1 MKSDF
6 LRIIFD
12 IIVLIILAVLIFYV
26 IMVFIGVAMGNEF
39 KYIGY
44 LNSIAYAINN
54 PSNSGNGGNGVN
66 GEVFINDYDY
76 NYVFVLTNN
85 NGWYLQLYHCLPP
98 NQVVGLFSVK
108 IAYWNVSTTDN
119 GNTII
124 FAPALAYCKLVKQV
138 SLNSN
143 INQININIQGLN
155 DNAGLLAYSTNSE
168 SLGGLQ
174 IFVNIIDHF
183 FPESSSF
190 FLTIVNDTTITCN
203 DNNNGCTFTSTIDE
217 NGNTYQ
223 ESGNIYCDPNPND
236 NSNNNNLPYNSSDCV
251 ELSGFP
257 ENPQIQLSNLEG
269 EIVSSETFTSIIQ
282 DFQIN
287 FPLLYFAGSLP
298 PTVMD
303 IEVNSNGNTAN
314 ISIYIGETV
323 ST

>member
-44 LNSIAYAINN
+44 LNSIADAM
-54 PSNSGNGGNGVN
+54 NSGGK
-66 GEVFINDYDY
+66 GEVFINNYDY

-98 NQVVGLFSVK
+98 NQVVGLLSVK
-108 IAYWNVSTTDN
+108 IVYWNVSTTDN

-124 FAPALAYCKLVKQV
+124 FAPALAFCKLVKQI
-138 SLNSN
+138 SLNN

-155 DNAGLLAYSTNSE
+155 DNAGLLAYSNNNNLDKLLINIPIINSFILDS
-168 SLGGLQ
+168 SLA
-174 IFVNIIDHF
+174 II
-183 FPESSSF
+183 
-190 FLTIVNDTTITCN
+190 NDTTINC
-203 DNNNGCTFTSTIDE
+203 DSNGCTFTSSSI
-217 NGNTYQ
+217 G
-223 ESGNIYCDPNPND
+223 ESGDISCAPSSNT
-236 NSNNNNLPYNSSDCV
+236 NSNNNNLPYNPSDCV

-257 ENPQIQLSNLEG
+257 QNPQIQLSNLEG
-269 EIVSSETFTSIIQ
+269 EFVSSETFTSIIQ
-282 DFQIN
+282 EFQMN
-287 FPLLYFAGSLP
+287 FSLLYFGGSLP

-303 IEVNSNGNTAN
+303 IEVNSNGGTAN
-314 ISIYIGETV
+314 INIYIGETV

>member
-1 MKSDF
+1 MRGDF

-12 IIVLIILAVLIFYV
+12 IIVLIVLVVLIYFIIV
-26 IMVFIGVAMGNEF
+26 TFIGVAMGNDA

-44 LNSIAYAINN
+44 LNSIANDIN
-54 PSNSGNGGNGVN
+54 SGGNGQ
-66 GEVFINDYDY
+66 VFINNYDY

-85 NGWYLQLYHCLPP
+85 NGWYLQLYHCFPP
-98 NQVVGLFSVK
+98 NQVVGLLSVK
-108 IAYWNVSTTDN
+108 VVYWNVSTTDN

-124 FAPALAYCKLVKQV
+124 FAPALVFCKLVKQI

-168 SLGGLQ
+168 SLGDLQ
-174 IFVNIIDHF
+174 IFVNIIDYF

-203 DNNNGCTFTSTIDE
+203 DNGCAFTSTIDE

-223 ESGNIYCDPNPND
+223 ESGNIYCDPNPN
-236 NSNNNNLPYNSSDCV
+236 SNNNMPYNPSVCV

-282 DFQIN
+282 YFQIN

-314 ISIYIGETV
+314 INIYIGETV

>member
-6 LRIIFD
+6 LGIIFD
-12 IIVLIILAVLIFYV
+12 IIVLIILAVLIFYI
-26 IMVFIGVAMGNEF
+26 IMVFIGIATGNEL

-44 LNSIAYAINN
+44 LNSIADAIN
-54 PSNSGNGGNGVN
+54 SGSNGVN
-66 GEVFINDYDY
+66 GEVFINNYDY

-98 NQVVGLFSVK
+98 NFVVGLLSVK
-108 IAYWNVSTTDN
+108 VVYWNVSTTDK
-119 GNTII
+119 GNTVI
-124 FAPALAYCKLVKQV
+124 FAPALAFCKLVKQI

-143 INQININIQGLN
+143 ISQININIQGLN
-155 DNAGLLAYSTNSE
+155 DNAGLLSYSNNTDY
-168 SLGGLQ
+168 LGIFQ
-174 IFVNIIDHF
+174 IFVNIINNF
-183 FPESSSF
+183 FPTTSF
-190 FLTIVNDTTITCN
+190 FLTILNDTAITCN
-203 DNNNGCTFTSTIDE
+203 DNGCTFTSTINE

-223 ESGNIYCDPNPND
+223 EKGIISCTPNQYINPNT
-236 NSNNNNLPYNSSDCV
+236 NNLLYNPSDCV

-257 ENPQIQLSNLEG
+257 QNPQVQLSNLEG

-282 DFQIN
+282 TFQMN

-303 IEVNSNGNTAN
+303 IEVNSNGGKAN
-314 ISIYIGETV
+314 INIYIGETV

>member
-6 LRIIFD
+6 LGIIFD
-12 IIVLIILAVLIFYV
+12 IIVLIILAVLIFYI
-26 IMVFIGVAMGNEF
+26 IMVFIGIATGNEL

-44 LNSIAYAINN
+44 LNSIADAIN
-54 PSNSGNGGNGVN
+54 SGSNGGN
-66 GEVFINDYDY
+66 GEVFINNYDY

-98 NQVVGLFSVK
+98 NFVVGLLSVK
-108 IAYWNVSTTDN
+108 TVYWNVSTTDK
-119 GNTII
+119 GNTVI
-124 FAPALAYCKLVKQV
+124 FAPALAFCKLVKQI
-138 SLNSN
+138 SLNN

-155 DNAGLLAYSTNSE
+155 DNAGLLSYSNNTDY
-168 SLGGLQ
+168 LGIFQ
-174 IFVNIIDHF
+174 IFVNIINNF
-183 FPESSSF
+183 FPTTSF
-190 FLTIVNDTTITCN
+190 FLTILNDTAITCN
-203 DNNNGCTFTSTIDE
+203 DNGCTFTSTINE

-223 ESGNIYCDPNPND
+223 EKGNISCTPNQYINPNT
-236 NSNNNNLPYNSSDCV
+236 NNLPYNPSDCV

-257 ENPQIQLSNLEG
+257 QNPQVQLSNLEG

-282 DFQIN
+282 TFQMS

-303 IEVNSNGNTAN
+303 IEVNSNGGKAN
-314 ISIYIGETV
+314 INIYIGETV

>member
-1 MKSDF
+1 MRGDF

-12 IIVLIILAVLIFYV
+12 IIVLIVLAVLIFYI
-26 IMVFIGVAMGNEF
+26 IMAFIGVAMGNEF

-44 LNSIAYAINN
+44 LNSIADAINSG
-54 PSNSGNGGNGVN
+54 SNSVNGGNGGK
-66 GEVFINDYDY
+66 GEVFINNYDY

-85 NGWYLQLYHCLPP
+85 NGWYLQLYNCLPP
-98 NQVVGLFSVK
+98 NYVVGLLSVK
-108 IAYWNVSTTDN
+108 VVYWNVSTTDK
-119 GNTII
+119 GDTVI
-124 FAPALAYCKLVKQV
+124 FAPALAFCKLVKQI

-155 DNAGLLAYSTNSE
+155 DNAGLLAYSNNE
-168 SLGGLQ
+168 NLGSLQ
-174 IFVNIIDHF
+174 IFVNIIDYF
-183 FPESSSF
+183 FPASSF

-203 DNNNGCTFTSTIDE
+203 DNNNNGCTFKSTIDE
-217 NGNTYQ
+217 NGYQ
-223 ESGNIYCDPNPND
+223 YRENGNISCAPYPNI
-236 NSNNNNLPYNSSDCV
+236 NSNNNNLPYNPSDCV

-257 ENPQIQLSNLEG
+257 QNPQVQLSNLEG
-269 EIVSSETFTSIIQ
+269 EFVSSETFSNL
-282 DFQIN
+282 FQMN

-314 ISIYIGETV
+314 INIYIGETV